1 MKNIENKG
9 KYMATSELAQ
19 ESRIVTN
26 LHVSGYELTYS
37 TIHNIGKY
45 NLTATAKLVLI
56 LLTTHYN
63 ESKNGNVVFPSMP
76 YIAETL
82 GIGLT
87 ATKKAI
93 KDLIEQGLILKSKR
107 NKVRGNLNKYGLSPR
122 LKEQKTT
129 AEQSKN
135 EPLKRSENDRF
146 MLNSKKKLNKETTNN
161 KVVAFSSNSHKTPR
175 TVNISDV
182 PTIIRDNKSI
192 KNPCAYWAALSEK
205 VKNEYLQKE
214 QESREKAER
223 IRAMK
228 EEEEKRKEEE
238 RRKAEIE
245 RNLPPFYERE
255 DYTREQGLK
264 FVANMPQM
272 MWERGIFAKAIMNRF
287 NITREELL
295 KVKGVM

>member
-1 MKNIENKG
+1 MQ
-9 KYMATSELAQ
+9 TAQ
-19 ESRIVTN
+19 VKQAVTN
-26 LHVSGYELTYS
+26 SNKTHFSGYELTYS

-63 ESKNGNVVFPSMP
+63 ETKNGNVVFPSMP

-93 KDLIEQGLILKSKR
+93 KDLIEEGLILKSKR

-122 LKEQKTT
+122 LKVQKTT
-129 AEQSKN
+129 AKQSEN
-135 EPLKRSENDRF
+135 EPFKQSDSDLF
-146 MLNSKKKLNKETTNN
+146 MLNSKKKLNKDTTNN
-161 KVVAFSSNSHKTPR
+161 KVVAFSSNSSKKSK
-175 TVNISDV
+175 TVNINDV
-182 PTIIRDNKSI
+182 PTIIKDNKSI
-192 KNPCAYWAALSEK
+192 KNPCAYWAALSDE

-214 QESREKAER
+214 RESKEKAER
-223 IRAMK
+223 IRIMK
-228 EEEEKRKEEE
+228 LEEERRKEEE
-238 RRKAEIE
+238 RRQAEIE

-264 FVANMPQM
+264 FVANMPVM
-272 MWERGIFAKAIMNRF
+272 MWRGIIAKAIMNRF
-287 NITREELL
+287 NITKDELL
-295 KVKGVM
+295 KVKGEM

>member
-1 MKNIENKG
+1 MH
-9 KYMATSELAQ
+9 TVQAQ
-19 ESRIVTN
+19 QAVTN
-26 LHVSGYELTYS
+26 GNKTHLSGYELTYS

-63 ESKNGNVVFPSMP
+63 ESINGNVVFPSMP

-107 NKVRGNLNKYGLSPR
+107 NKVRGNLNKYGLSPC
-122 LKEQKTT
+122 LKVQKTT
-129 AEQSKN
+129 VKQSEN
-135 EPLKRSENDRF
+135 EPFKRSENDLF
-146 MLNSKKKLNKETTNN
+146 MINSNNKLNKETTNN
-161 KVVAFSSNSHKTPR
+161 KVVAFSPNSSKKSK
-175 TVNISDV
+175 TVNINDV
-182 PTIIRDNKSI
+182 PTIIRENKTI
-192 KNPCAYWAALSEK
+192 KNPCAYWAALSEEIK
-205 VKNEYLQKE
+205 AEYLQKE
-214 QESREKAER
+214 KDAKEKAEKIR
-223 IRAMK
+223 IMK
-228 EEEEKRKEEE
+228 LEEERKKEEE
-238 RRKAEIE
+238 RRQAEIE

-264 FVANMPQM
+264 FVANMPVM
-272 MWERGIFAKAIMNRF
+272 MWERGIIASAIMNRF

-295 KVKGVM
+295 KVRGEM

>member
-1 MKNIENKG
+1 MQ
-9 KYMATSELAQ
+9 TAQ
-19 ESRIVTN
+19 AKQAVTN
-26 LHVSGYELTYS
+26 GNKTHLSGYELTYS

-93 KDLIEQGLILKSKR
+93 KDLIEEGLILKSKR

-122 LKEQKTT
+122 LKVQKTT
-129 AEQSKN
+129 AKQSEN
-135 EPLKRSENDRF
+135 EPFKQSENDLS
-146 MLNSKKKLNKETTNN
+146 MLNSNKKLNKKTTNN

-182 PTIIRDNKSI
+182 PTIIRENKTI
-192 KNPCAYWAALSEK
+192 KNPCAYWAALSDE

-214 QESREKAER
+214 RESKEKAER
-223 IRAMK
+223 IRAIK
-228 EEEEKRKEEE
+228 LEEEHRKEEE

-272 MWERGIFAKAIMNRF
+272 MWERGIIAKAIMNRF
-287 NITREELL
+287 NITKEELL
-295 KVKGVM
+295 KVKAEM

>member
-1 MKNIENKG
+1 
-9 KYMATSELAQ
+9 MATSELAQ

-107 NKVRGNLNKYGLSPR
+107 NKVRGNLNKSGLSPR
-122 LKEQKTT
+122 LKVQKTT
-129 AEQSKN
+129 AKQSEN
-135 EPLKRSENDRF
+135 EPLKQSDSDLF
-146 MLNSKKKLNKETTNN
+146 MITNKEKLNKDTTNN
-161 KVVAFSSNSHKTPR
+161 KVVAFSSNSPKKSK

-182 PTIIRDNKSI
+182 PTIIKENKTI
-192 KNPCAYWAALSEK
+192 KNPCAYWAALSDE
-205 VKNEYLQKE
+205 VKNEYLKKE
-214 QESREKAER
+214 QEAKEKAER

-228 EEEEKRKEEE
+228 EEEERRKEEE
-238 RRKAEIE
+238 RRQAEIE

-272 MWERGIFAKAIMNRF
+272 MWGGIIASAIMNRF
-287 NITREELL
+287 NITKDELL
-295 KVKGVM
+295 KVKGEM

>member
-1 MKNIENKG
+1 
-9 KYMATSELAQ
+9 MATSELAQ

-63 ESKNGNVVFPSMP
+63 EPKNGNVVFPSMP

-93 KDLIEQGLILKSKR
+93 KDLIEEGLILKSKR

-122 LKEQKTT
+122 LKVQKTT
-129 AEQSKN
+129 AEQSEN
-135 EPLKRSENDRF
+135 EPLKRSENDLF
-146 MLNSKKKLNKETTNN
+146 MITNKKKLNKETTNN
-161 KVVAFSSNSHKTPR
+161 QNVVAFSSNSSKKSK

-182 PTIIRDNKSI
+182 PTIIKENKTI
-192 KNPCAYWAALSEK
+192 KNPCAYWAALSDE
-205 VKNEYLQKE
+205 VKNEYLKKE
-214 QESREKAER
+214 QEAKEKAER
-223 IRAMK
+223 IKAIK
-228 EEEEKRKEEE
+228 EEEERKKEEE

-272 MWERGIFAKAIMNRF
+272 MWERGIIAKAIMNRF
-287 NITREELL
+287 NITKEELL
-295 KVKGVM
+295 KVKAEM

>member
-1 MKNIENKG
+1 
-9 KYMATSELAQ
+9 MATSELAQ

-107 NKVRGNLNKYGLSPR
+107 NKVRGNLNKSGLSPR
-122 LKEQKTT
+122 LKVQKTT
-129 AEQSKN
+129 AKQSEN
-135 EPLKRSENDRF
+135 EPLKQSDSDLF
-146 MLNSKKKLNKETTNN
+146 MITNKEKLNKDTTNN
-161 KVVAFSSNSHKTPR
+161 KVVAFSSNSPKKSK

-182 PTIIRDNKSI
+182 PTIIKENKTI
-192 KNPCAYWAALSEK
+192 KNPCAYWAALSDE
-205 VKNEYLQKE
+205 VKNEYLKKE
-214 QESREKAER
+214 QEAKEKAER

-228 EEEEKRKEEE
+228 EEVERRKEEE
-238 RRKAEIE
+238 RRQAEIE

-272 MWERGIFAKAIMNRF
+272 MWGGIIASAIMNRF
-287 NITREELL
+287 NITKDELL
-295 KVKGVM
+295 KVKGEM